1 MPPCYRSRQSIRVND
16 LSGKSATYK
25 IEWKDFFNNDVS
37 DGDACFGLPELLYIL
52 WMNNRPVSMSLH
64 CNGSDRIGQPNSSEL
79 KHMVHMHVAR
89 GWCLVGQPTK
99 FDSGCTWIAS
109 IQAWIVIVLTGNELM
124 VNCDPGEYMNCAK
137 MYTISLPSLRIYHS
151 LSLLPKSIQK
161 NRSLWP
167 LLQRLSIHFT
177 CHPPPVRALCIPL
190 SMSQPHNR
198 NHQQPQTNSV
208 RQNSAGKDGRGK
220 WESQSSDWVRPY
232 VYKLLHYI
240 YFICCGGDPAMMTAI
255 GIVAGELCVYARAR
269 TSLSSSVWRI
279 NMSGWCCACWAP
291 SMRCVACEFVWR
303 RMVSGTY
310 HNDRLHKVAVL
321 GSLESAKQS
330 NGWSR
335 WGNVS
340 CVHQELRRTVRRHRA
355 WLWQCQNVK

>member
-177 CHPPPVRALCIPL
+177 CPPPRFEHCVYHCRWVSRITVI
-190 SMSQPHNR
+190 
-198 NHQQPQTNSV
+198 TNSLK
-208 RQNSAGKDGRGK
+208 RTQCGKTRRAKMVVANGK
-220 WESQSSDWVRPY
+220 VNQAIEYD
-232 VYKLLHYI
+232 HMFI
-240 YFICCGGDPAMMTAI
+240 NYFITFILYAAVVTQRWWRRSVSWRAS
-255 GIVAGELCVYARAR
+255 CVCTRARAR
-269 TSLSSSVWRI
+269 RCRRPCGVSTCRVGVAHAERLL
-279 NMSGWCCACWAP
+279 
-291 SMRCVACEFVWR
+291 CVALLVNLFGVEW
-303 RMVSGTY
+303 
-310 HNDRLHKVAVL
+310 
-321 GSLESAKQS
+321 
-330 NGWSR
+330 
-335 WGNVS
+335 
-340 CVHQELRRTVRRHRA
+340 
-355 WLWQCQNVK
+355 

>member
-1 MPPCYRSRQSIRVND
+1 MMWVMVM
-16 LSGKSATYK
+16 L
-25 IEWKDFFNNDVS
+25 VS
-37 DGDACFGLPELLYIL
+37 DCRSYFIFCEWTTDLYQCLCIAMVVIELANQTLPNLNT
-52 WMNNRPVSMSLH
+52 WFTCMLH
-64 CNGSDRIGQPNSSEL
+64 VAGAWSDSQPNSIRDAHESLPYKREL
-79 KHMVHMHVAR
+79 WLCWPAMNWWWIVT
-89 GWCLVGQPTK
+89 LV
-99 FDSGCTWIAS
+99 STWIVPRCILSRCHLCVS
-109 IQAWIVIVLTGNELM
+109 ITHCLCFL
-124 VNCDPGEYMNCAK
+124 
-137 MYTISLPSLRIYHS
+137 S
-151 LSLLPKSIQK
+151 LSRRTEASG
-161 NRSLWP
+161 RSSRDYL
-167 LLQRLSIHFT
+167 FT
-177 CHPPPVRALCIPL
+177 SHVPPPVRALCIPL

-330 NGWSR
+330 NGWISPPAQCIVCTPR
-335 WGNVS
+335 VAENRTAASCMTMTMSKCQIMRRRQCAMAQLKRHIYHAKCYSCDFLVS
-340 CVHQELRRTVRRHRA
+340 GS
-355 WLWQCQNVK
+355 